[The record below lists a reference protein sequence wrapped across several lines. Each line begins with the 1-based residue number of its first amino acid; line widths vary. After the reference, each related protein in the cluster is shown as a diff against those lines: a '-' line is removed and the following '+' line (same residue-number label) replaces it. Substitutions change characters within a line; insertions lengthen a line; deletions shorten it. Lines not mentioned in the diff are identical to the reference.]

1 MEITRVHDIVI
12 VHLWGEV
19 TFNELPEISET
30 LRSLCE
36 GGNAKVLLDMTAV
49 EHVHYLVF
57 RKLGDIAAILRVQ
70 GGDLKI
76 AGLSPENRE
85 ILRFTGMDSSLE
97 APMRVAEGILGFVKP
112 AKAQAV
118 MYH

>member
-12 VHLWGEV
+12 VHLGGEI

-36 GGNAKVLLDMTAV
+36 TGHAKILLDMTEV

-57 RKLGDIAAILRVQ
+57 RKLGDIATILRIQ

-85 ILRFTGMDSSLE
+85 ILKFTGVDAALE

-112 AKAQAV
+112 VSAQTV